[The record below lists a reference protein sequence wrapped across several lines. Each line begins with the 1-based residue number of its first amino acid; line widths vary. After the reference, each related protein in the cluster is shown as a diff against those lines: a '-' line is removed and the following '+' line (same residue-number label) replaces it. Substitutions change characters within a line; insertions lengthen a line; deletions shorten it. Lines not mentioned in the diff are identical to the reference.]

1 MGYNRNTKTRFIFI
15 ALVAIY
21 FLTNVALVAVTEK
34 VKSKDGVEIAYTVE
48 GSGEPA
54 LVFIHGW
61 SCDKSYWD
69 NQVKEFSPKYKVVT
83 IDLAGHSES
92 GMNRKNYTM
101 ELFGEDVAAVVNKL
115 ELKKVILIGH
125 SMGGYIIIEAAR
137 QLKEKVIGLVG
148 ADTYQGLED
157 EMTKEQIDQFMK
169 PFKENF
175 VLTTKEFV
183 KTMFPPTADSALVKK
198 VSDDMS
204 AAPPLIAI
212 NAMQNL
218 FSYHAFKALKDMNA
232 PIISINCDRYPLN
245 IEETRKHTKSFEV
258 KIMKGVGHF
267 VMLEDPDK
275 FNKLLQ
281 EAINELSEK
290 K

>member
-1 MGYNRNTKTRFIFI
+1 MNTKTRFIFI

-61 SCDKSYWD
+61 SCDRSYWG
-69 NQVKEFSPKYKVVT
+69 NQVKTFSPKYKVVT
-83 IDLAGHSES
+83 IDLAGHGES
-92 GMNRKNYTM
+92 GINRENYTV

-115 ELKKVILIGH
+115 KLDKVILIGH
-125 SMGGYIIIEAAR
+125 SMGGYVIIEAAR

-175 VLTTKEFV
+175 VETTKGFV
-183 KTMFPPTADSALVKK
+183 KSMFPPTADSSLVKK
-198 VSDDMS
+198 VAGDMS
-204 AAPPLIAI
+204 SAPPQVAVSAMENMFRDNAI
-212 NAMQNL
+212 
-218 FSYHAFKALKDMNA
+218 SALKELEV
-232 PIISINCDRYPLN
+232 PIITINCDRYPIK
-245 IEETRKHTKSFEV
+245 IEENKKHVKSFEV
-258 KIMKGVGHF
+258 KMMKGVGHF
-267 VMLEDPDK
+267 VMLEDPAK
-275 FNKLLQ
+275 FNQLLQ
-281 EAINELSEK
+281 ESIDELTK
-290 K
+290 